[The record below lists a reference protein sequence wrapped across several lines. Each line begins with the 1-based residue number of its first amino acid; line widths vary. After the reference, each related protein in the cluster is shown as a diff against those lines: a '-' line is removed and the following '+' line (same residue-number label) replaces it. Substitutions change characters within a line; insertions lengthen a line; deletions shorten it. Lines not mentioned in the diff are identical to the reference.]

1 MAANPDIVTSLTPA
15 AGTVSAEQSLLAT
28 IKANV
33 IGMRFD
39 LRELS
44 GGLGDLGTFIPIVT
58 ALSIVSGMDIAMIL
72 VVAGLANV
80 ATGLLFGLPIPVQPM
95 KSIAAVA
102 IVEKLLPTEIAA
114 AGLLAGAVMFLLG
127 ASNLIERIE
136 KLIPQAVVR
145 GIQLGVGI
153 KLALKGISF
162 IAVLPV
168 WGINSMAITGGLL
181 LLLLVEHRVRR
192 FPTAL
197 VFLLIGFVIMFFA
210 RSFPVGIATISVP
223 HLQFILPEPSAWWHG
238 LIYGA
243 IPQLPLTILNSVVAV
258 CALSG
263 ILFPGQRVPVTKMS
277 VSVGLMNLLGCWF
290 GGMPMCHGSGGLAG
304 QYRFG
309 ARTGGSV
316 VALGV
321 AKLGLGLFFGATAA
335 SLLVAYPRS
344 VLGVMLVLAG
354 IELARP
360 ARDQRAL
367 RPFVIMALTAAGTMA
382 TNVLV
387 GFLLGTTLTLVW
399 KTPSLK
405 SGG

>member
-1 MAANPDIVTSLTPA
+1 MAANPDIVTGPA
-15 AGTVSAEQSLLAT
+15 TAVTVPAEQSLPAT
-28 IKANV
+28 LKAN
-33 IGMRFD
+33 IQGMRFD

-72 VVAGLANV
+72 VVAGLANI

-102 IVEKLLPTEIAA
+102 IVEKLLPPEIAA

-127 ASNLIERIE
+127 TSNLITRID
-136 KLIPQAVVR
+136 KVIPKPVVR

-153 KLALKGISF
+153 KLALKGVSF
-162 IAVLPV
+162 ISALPV
-168 WGINSMAITGGLL
+168 WGLNSMAIAGGLL
-181 LLLLVEHRVRR
+181 LLLLVERRVRR

-197 VFLLIGFVIMFFA
+197 VFLLTGFVIMYVA
-210 RSFPVGIATISVP
+210 RRFPVGVVTIGLP
-223 HLQFILPEPSAWWHG
+223 HWQFILPAPAAWWHG
-238 LIYGA
+238 LLYGA

-263 ILFPGQRVPVTKMS
+263 DLFPGRRVPVTKMS

-316 VALGV
+316 VALGT
-321 AKLGLGLFFGATAA
+321 AKLLLGLFFGTTAA
-335 SLLVAYPRS
+335 ALLVAYPRS

-360 ARDQRAL
+360 ARDQRTL
-367 RPFVIMALTAAGTMA
+367 RPFVIMALTAAGIIA
-382 TNVLV
+382 VNVLV
-387 GFLLGTTLTLVW
+387 GFLVGMAVAVL
-399 KTPSLK
+399 
-405 SGG
+405 SGIKKNR